1 VSALLLEYAM
11 VFLSGALRGFT
22 GFGFSLAA
30 VPLLSLIM
38 PPARAVPIVLIL
50 QLLVSVAGLR
60 GALRQCDWRS
70 IRMLAIGAAVATP
83 LGTWELAHMG
93 AARVRFFIAAVVVCG
108 AVALSRSFRLAV
120 APTGWRVLP
129 FGLMSGLFNGLAG
142 IPGPP
147 IIAFYLAS
155 PISSAV
161 ARASM
166 IVLFLL
172 TAVMALLPLAW
183 FGLLPRP
190 IVVEAAFGLPVVLA
204 GSWLGARAYAYS
216 SERHYRFVALAML
229 MVTAA
234 LSAWRAVVN

>member
-1 VSALLLEYAM
+1 M
-11 VFLSGALRGFT
+11 
-22 GFGFSLAA
+22 
-30 VPLLSLIM
+30 
-38 PPARAVPIVLIL
+38 
-50 QLLVSVAGLR
+50 
-60 GALRQCDWRS
+60 
-70 IRMLAIGAAVATP
+70 
-83 LGTWELAHMG
+83 
-93 AARVRFFIAAVVVCG
+93 
-108 AVALSRSFRLAV
+108 

-129 FGLMSGLFNGLAG
+129 FGLMSGVFNGLAG

-147 IIAFYLAS
+147 IITFYLAS

-190 IVVEAAFGLPVVLA
+190 ILVEAAFGLPLVLA
-204 GSWLGARAYAYS
+204 GSWLGARAYGYS
-216 SERHYRFVALAML
+216 AERHYRFVALAML

-234 LSAWRAVVN
+234 LSAWRAAVN